1 MPGQYSI
8 TTFFIIQ
15 DNESIFELIL
25 AHNNLGEGGVA
36 IGNAL
41 GKSQMR
47 DFIVFIYNRPLIN
60 RNTGQSLNDIS
71 EKNDTLRSLDLS
83 WNHIRVI
90 GAVGLAKGVQV
101 MTVCFRFHLLQ
112 VDVLHS
118 RIIENPTLFH
128 LKVHP
133 RN

>member
-8 TTFFIIQ
+8 TTFFIFQ

-41 GKSQMR
+41 GKLQMR

-60 RNTGQSLNDIS
+60 SYTGQSLNDFQRKTI
-71 EKNDTLRSLDLS
+71 
-83 WNHIRVI
+83 
-90 GAVGLAKGVQV
+90 
-101 MTVCFRFHLLQ
+101 
-112 VDVLHS
+112 
-118 RIIENPTLFH
+118 P
-128 LKVHP
+128 
-133 RN
+133 

>member
-1 MPGQYSI
+1 MPGQYLI

-47 DFIVFIYNRPLIN
+47 DFIVFIYTGNRPLIN
-60 RNTGQSLNDIS
+60 SNTGKSLNDFQRKTI
-71 EKNDTLRSLDLS
+71 
-83 WNHIRVI
+83 
-90 GAVGLAKGVQV
+90 
-101 MTVCFRFHLLQ
+101 
-112 VDVLHS
+112 
-118 RIIENPTLFH
+118 P
-128 LKVHP
+128 
-133 RN
+133 